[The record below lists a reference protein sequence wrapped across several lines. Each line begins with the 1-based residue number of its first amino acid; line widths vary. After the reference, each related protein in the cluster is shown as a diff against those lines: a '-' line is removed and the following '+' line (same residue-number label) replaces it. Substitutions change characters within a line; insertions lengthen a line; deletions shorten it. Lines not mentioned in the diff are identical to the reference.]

1 MTADEFLAW
10 LTPVATQVCLGYDLP
25 AGVLVAQ
32 GAIESG
38 WGSSKIGEFNL
49 FGRKAVDGDKSISVE
64 TQEDDGAGNLYTITA
79 DFKDYDNLADA
90 CNDWC
95 QLMAWGPYLQYYNQ
109 YHADRD
115 VEAFVRGIAA
125 SYATDI
131 HYADK
136 ILQTMAACG
145 L

>member
-1 MTADEFLAW
+1 MVSDVFINW
-10 LTPVATQVCLGYDLP
+10 LLPIAQKVCLGYDLP

-32 GAIESG
+32 GALESG
-38 WGSSKIGEFNL
+38 WGTAIIGQYNL
-49 FGRKAVDGDKSISVE
+49 FGRKWNGTGLFIVSN
-64 TQEDDGAGNLYTITA
+64 TQEDDGAGNLSDTA
-79 DFKDYDNLADA
+79 ARFQDYACLEDA

-95 QLMAWGPYLQYYNQ
+95 QLMAWGPYLPFYNA

-115 VEAFVRGIAA
+115 IEAFVRGIAA

-136 ILQTMAACG
+136 ILQTMRANG

>member
-1 MTADEFLAW
+1 MTSDDFISW
-10 LTPVATQVCLGYDLP
+10 LLPVAQNVCKGYDLP
-25 AGVLVAQ
+25 AGVLTAQ

-38 WGSSKIGEFNL
+38 WGDSIIGQYNL
-49 FGRKAVDGDKSISVE
+49 FGRKWNGSGPYITE
-64 TQEDDGAGNLYTITA
+64 GTQEDDGDGNLSDTSA
-79 DFKDYDNLADA
+79 RFQDYNDLADA

-95 QLMAWGPYLQYYNQ
+95 QLMAWGPYLPFYNQ

-115 VEAFVRGIAA
+115 IESFVRGIAA

-136 ILQTMAACG
+136 ILQTMRACD